1 MIARAAS
8 GDLNIKNL
16 LKDIVSN
23 KGREKPI
30 VKQNIRITSFW
41 ADTLVDKKVT
51 SHIVKQSKTE
61 KASALRN
68 IIEKERRNKL
78 INKSTQW
85 NDFRQKKNSV
95 TAAYVNS
102 KRKIHYVTKMI
113 VLMKIHRILRQYYLN
128 CTKQM
133 EIYGT

>member
-1 MIARAAS
+1 LIARAAS

-51 SHIVKQSKTE
+51 SHIV
-61 KASALRN
+61 
-68 IIEKERRNKL
+68 
-78 INKSTQW
+78 
-85 NDFRQKKNSV
+85 
-95 TAAYVNS
+95 
-102 KRKIHYVTKMI
+102 
-113 VLMKIHRILRQYYLN
+113 
-128 CTKQM
+128 
-133 EIYGT
+133 